1 MADETSVVAQ
11 IFDCLEVSILSKKLL
26 DAQTDPWGI
35 KVVLVELKHIDLPQE
50 MQRAMA
56 KQAEAERERRA
67 KVIHA
72 EGEFQASQK
81 LADAAEII
89 AKHPMALHLRFLQS
103 LVEVSAEKNSTII
116 FPVPLDLLAPFLKKS
131 ET

>member
-1 MADETSVVAQ
+1 MSFFPRGKRSTYRIQ
-11 IFDCLEVSILSKKLL
+11 TIL
-26 DAQTDPWGI
+26 DAQTEPWGV

-67 KVIHA
+67 KIIHA

-89 AKHPMALHLRFLQS
+89 AKQPNAMHLRFLQS
-103 LVEVSAEKNSTII
+103 LVEVSAEKNQTIVVPI
-116 FPVPLDLLAPFLKKS
+116 PVDIVNLVLNKIKK
-131 ET
+131 

>member
-1 MADETSVVAQ
+1 
-11 IFDCLEVSILSKKLL
+11 
-26 DAQTDPWGI
+26 
-35 KVVLVELKHIDLPQE
+35 

-67 KVIHA
+67 KIIHA

-89 AKHPMALHLRFLQS
+89 AKQPNAMHLRFLQS
-103 LVEVSAEKNSTII
+103 LVEVSAEKNQTIVVPI
-116 FPVPLDLLAPFLKKS
+116 PVDIVNLVLNKIK
-131 ET
+131 E

>member
-1 MADETSVVAQ
+1 M
-11 IFDCLEVSILSKKLL
+11 
-26 DAQTDPWGI
+26 
-35 KVVLVELKHIDLPQE
+35 VLVEVKDIDLPQE

-81 LADAAEII
+81 LADAAEMIQ
-89 AKHPMALHLRFLQS
+89 KHPAAMHLRFLQS
-103 LVEVSAEKNSTII
+103 LVEVSGKQFHCSLAGADRFIKA
-116 FPVPLDLLAPFLKKS
+116 FPRLKKKLLRR
-131 ET
+131 EFKDPY